1 MIALMVYVY
10 LVNFSAHRSPP
21 RCEEHGPRLDGTRV
35 TICDGAVVR
44 VRDDLG
50 NVREWERSAD
60 TVILRS
66 AGSTPVVLG
75 PDHR

>member
-1 MIALMVYVY
+1 MIAVMVYVY
-10 LVNFSAHRSPP
+10 LLNFSAHPYAP
-21 RCEEHGPRLDGTRV
+21 HCEEHGPRLDGTRV

-44 VRDDLG
+44 VRDGLG
-50 NVREWERSAD
+50 NVREWERFAD

-66 AGSTPVVLG
+66 AGSAPVVLG